1 MIANSKFKLHLP
13 GLNNSLNHQHSILAA
28 DLGEETSIVAYFTVQ
43 DNCIYLQ
50 KEEIVTTHHYEN
62 FEALVQHFITN
73 HSITTLDRI
82 VVSLPGFVLNGK
94 SKPKRLHWELDA
106 IDLKSKL
113 GVERVCLIND
123 IEAAAYGLT
132 GITDEQLI
140 PIFEPKSSTTK
151 GNMAV
156 IAPGN
161 GLGEA
166 GLFFDGEHLR
176 PFATEGGHCEF
187 SPRTTTEV
195 EFYQFLNHIYGIV
208 TWEHVLSKHGMYNI
222 YRFLRDVKRHP
233 EPEWLQEHLCKGDF
247 CQQLY
252 AAATEDNVSIGQIT
266 IETYL
271 EFLAREASSLAL
283 KLKATGGLV
292 LAGELPLLL
301 KKHISWQS
309 FYDKFKISDKMEN
322 LLKEIPIHI
331 ATNPKISLYGAAYFA
346 AFSESK

>member
-1 MIANSKFKLHLP
+1 MIANSKFKLYLP
-13 GLNNSLNHQHSILAA
+13 GLKKRQDNDSTILVA
-28 DLGEETSIVAYFTVQ
+28 DLGEETSILGLFMVKDGCV
-43 DNCIYLQ
+43 YLQ
-50 KEEIVTTHHYEN
+50 KEEIVDTHNFSDFEDMIGYFIRNHQLEN
-62 FEALVQHFITN
+62 IT
-73 HSITTLDRI
+73 RI
-82 VVSLPGFVLNGK
+82 VASLPGFVLHGK
-94 SKPKRLHWELDA
+94 SNPKRLHWELDA
-106 IDLKSKL
+106 YDLKEKL

-123 IEAAAYGLT
+123 LEAAAYGLA
-132 GITDEQLI
+132 GVSDPQLVTVFQPENTI
-140 PIFEPKSSTTK
+140 PK

-166 GLFFDGEHLR
+166 GLFYDGKYLR

-187 SPRTTTEV
+187 SPRTNVEV

-208 TWEHVLSKHGMYNI
+208 TWEHVLSKHGLYNI

-233 EPEWLQEHLCKGDF
+233 EPEWLNDYLCQGDF
-247 CQQLY
+247 SQQLY
-252 AAATEDNVSIGQIT
+252 SAAVEEKVSICQVT

-271 EFLAREASSLAL
+271 EFLAREANSLAL

-292 LAGELPLLL
+292 LAGELPILL

-331 ATNPKISLYGAAYFA
+331 VTNHKISLYGAAYFA
-346 AFSESK
+346 AFSED